1 MFFSD
6 NSIKNLLLTTVQYL
20 HCELLLFALVTKRL
34 KRLKLSTLGFPSGNA
49 NIHTYNLLHVIC
61 LSICLSCKW
70 RNTVMHEN
78 QKSFLT
84 LFAENSLFAADLVS
98 HKYGL
103 KTIIMSFFLLVFACN
118 CT

>member
-1 MFFSD
+1 
-6 NSIKNLLLTTVQYL
+6 
-20 HCELLLFALVTKRL
+20 
-34 KRLKLSTLGFPSGNA
+34 
-49 NIHTYNLLHVIC
+49 
-61 LSICLSCKW
+61 
-70 RNTVMHEN
+70 MHEN